1 MVEWMWKERSEAN
14 DVDDDEAC
22 PLVVCE
28 LAVGR
33 SLGRPQLK
41 YHEDRRHRLSTT
53 RARAECRA
61 SWVTHAKSRF
71 QLFFDSGELHYLIV
85 EPAKQASERVS
96 CRWQLSGPTN

>member
-14 DVDDDEAC
+14 DVDDEAC

-41 YHEDRRHRLSTT
+41 YHEDRRHRLCRQRERELNVE
-53 RARAECRA
+53 RA
-61 SWVTHAKSRF
+61 
-71 QLFFDSGELHYLIV
+71 G
-85 EPAKQASERVS
+85 
-96 CRWQLSGPTN
+96 